1 MRRSTSIKKEFE
13 QQLLQWKRVKEEQ
26 GLLKKGDKIRIGS
39 KWFTILDVRWK
50 NNNNYFPPSFPSI
63 NHTLFR
69 ENNDKALLLRASN
82 GIERWTKCTNGVANV
97 WNKIN
102 LI

>member
-1 MRRSTSIKKEFE
+1 MKRRTSIQKELE
-13 QQLLQWKRVKEEQ
+13 QHLLQWKRIKEEQ
-26 GLLKKGDKIRIGS
+26 GLLKIGDKIRIGT
-39 KWFTILDVRWK
+39 KWFTILDIRWK
-50 NNNNYFPPSFPSI
+50 GGSVYLPFSFPSI